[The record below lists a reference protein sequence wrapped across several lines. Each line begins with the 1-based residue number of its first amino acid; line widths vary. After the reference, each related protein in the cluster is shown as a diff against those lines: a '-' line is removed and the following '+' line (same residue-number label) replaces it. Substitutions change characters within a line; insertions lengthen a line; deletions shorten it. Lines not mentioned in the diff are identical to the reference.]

1 MIFSNPYY
9 AIFGAT
15 CCFLWTLSFF
25 RIGKKPE
32 LFLPKQVNTNRVM
45 FHRFLVYLVG
55 ITGLLI
61 TSYSVMGPRKAKGF
75 ESDSIEANDLYLVF
89 DVSRSMLAEDFE
101 PNRLEAAKRIM
112 TNFVEMRPHDRIG
125 LVMFSE
131 RVFTQLPLTTD
142 LELIKKMISEI
153 DVGFL
158 GSGTNIGDAL
168 GLGVARL
175 NDSIA
180 KNKIMIL
187 LTDGVSNVGTLT
199 PVQAA
204 EMAEELKIKVYTIG
218 MGTQGDVKIPLPGTY
233 FGRKRYQTIPGGSID
248 TESLQKIAKITG
260 GKYYMANSE
269 QALQEVFQEIEGLE
283 RSELEV
289 SSRIIYEE
297 LYHYYL
303 LLGGIMFLLAE
314 MYRRHVLKEGL

>member
-1 MIFSNPYY
+1 MSYSNPYL
-9 AIFGAT
+9 AIFGVL
-15 CCFLWTLSFF
+15 CCLIWTWGYF
-25 RIGKKPE
+25 RFGKKPQ
-32 LFLPKQVNTNRVM
+32 LFLPSQVKKERVI
-45 FHRFLVYLVG
+45 FHRFLIYLIG
-55 ITGLLI
+55 LAGLLLI
-61 TSYSVMGPRKAKGF
+61 SYSLMGPRKAKGF
-75 ESDSIEANDLYLVF
+75 ESSSIEANDLYLVF
-89 DVSRSMLAEDFE
+89 DVSRSMLAEDFA

-125 LVMFSE
+125 LIMFSE
-131 RVFTQLPLTTD
+131 QVFTQLPLTTD

-180 KNKIMIL
+180 ENKLMIL

-204 EMAEELKIKVYTIG
+204 EMAEELDIKVYTIG
-218 MGTQGDVKIPLPGTY
+218 MGTQGDVKIPLPGSY

-248 TESLQKIAKITG
+248 TDSLQKIAKITG

-269 QALQEVFQEIEGLE
+269 QALTEVFEEIEGLE
-283 RSELEV
+283 RSELDV
-289 SSRIIYEE
+289 SARIIYEE

-303 LLGGIMFLLAE
+303 LLGGLLFIFAE
-314 MYRRHVLKEGL
+314 VYRRFVLREAP

>member
-1 MIFSNPYY
+1 MSYSNPYF
-9 AIFGAT
+9 AIIGLV
-15 CCFLWTLSFF
+15 CCLCWTLAYF
-25 RIGKKPE
+25 RFGKKPE
-32 LFLPKQVNTNRVM
+32 LFLPKQVKTNRVL
-45 FHRFLVYLVG
+45 FHRLLVFLIGL
-55 ITGLLI
+55 TGLLLI
-61 TSYSVMGPRKAKGF
+61 TYSVMGPRKAKGF

-89 DVSRSMLAEDFE
+89 DVSRSMLAEDFK

-112 TNFVEMRPHDRIG
+112 TDFVEMRPHDRIG
-125 LVMFSE
+125 LIMFSE

-153 DVGFL
+153 DIGFL

-180 KNKIMIL
+180 ENKIMIL

-199 PVQAA
+199 SDQAA
-204 EMAEELKIKVYTIG
+204 EMARDLEIKVYTIG
-218 MGTQGDVKIPLPGTY
+218 MGTRGDVKIPLPGTY

-248 TESLQKIAKITG
+248 TESLEKIARITG

-269 QALQEVFQEIEGLE
+269 KALADVFEEIEGLE
-283 RSELEV
+283 KSELDV

-303 LLGGIMFLLAE
+303 LLGGILFLIAE
-314 MYRRHVLKEGL
+314 TYRRHVLKEAL

>member
-1 MIFSNPYY
+1 
-9 AIFGAT
+9 
-15 CCFLWTLSFF
+15 
-25 RIGKKPE
+25 
-32 LFLPKQVNTNRVM
+32 
-45 FHRFLVYLVG
+45 
-55 ITGLLI
+55 
-61 TSYSVMGPRKAKGF
+61 MGPRKAKGF
-75 ESDSIEANDLYLVF
+75 ESDKIEANDLYLVF
-89 DVSRSMLAEDFE
+89 DVSRSMLAEDFS
-101 PNRLEAAKRIM
+101 PNRLEATKRIM
-112 TNFVEMRPHDRIG
+112 TDFVEMRPHDRIG
-125 LVMFSE
+125 LIMFSE

-153 DVGFL
+153 DIGFL

-180 KNKIMIL
+180 KNKILIL

-204 EMAEELKIKVYTIG
+204 EMAADLEIKIYTIG
-218 MGTQGDVKIPLPGTY
+218 MGTEGNVKIPLPGTY

-248 TESLQKIAKITG
+248 KQSLEKIAKITG

-269 QALQEVFQEIEGLE
+269 EALVQIFEEIEGLE
-283 RSELEV
+283 RSELDV

-297 LYHYYL
+297 LYHFYL
-303 LLGGIMFLLAE
+303 FVGGVLFLFAE
-314 MYRRHVLKEGL
+314 IYRRHVLKEAL